1 MSRFSLRSRPS
12 WPNKSLPVRFLKFGV
27 VGASGTLVNLGA
39 LFLAQEYLFVAIHQV
54 HVRLNAS
61 LALAI
66 CLATVSN
73 FVLNRRW
80 TWMDRERHFDKSFL
94 VQFGQ
99 YALTCWFSIGMQFI
113 VTNVLSLYMPYLLA
127 NLSAIALA
135 SIVSFVANDRWTF
148 GRGSGSE
155 LWPSLPKQAKQPKS
169 SK

>member
-1 MSRFSLRSRPS
+1 MSRSTLRSRPL

-27 VGASGTLVNLGA
+27 VGASGTLVNLAA
-39 LFLAQEYLFVAIHQV
+39 LFLAQEYLFAAIQHV

-73 FVLNRRW
+73 FLWNRRW
-80 TWMDRERHFDKSFL
+80 TWMDREQHIGKSFL

-113 VTNVLSLYMPYLLA
+113 LTNVLSFYMPYLLA

-135 SIVSFVANDRWTF
+135 SIVGFVVNDRWTF
-148 GRGSGSE
+148 GRGSRSE
-155 LWPSLPKQAKQPKS
+155 LWPSLPKQAKRPKS
-169 SK
+169 ST

>member
-1 MSRFSLRSRPS
+1 VSRLTLRSRQF
-12 WPNKSLPVRFLKFGV
+12 WPNKILPVRFLKFGV

-39 LFLAQEYLFVAIHQV
+39 LFLAQEYLFAAIHQV
-54 HVRLNAS
+54 HARLNAS
-61 LALAI
+61 LAFAI

-73 FVLNRRW
+73 FLWNRRW
-80 TWMDRERHFDKSFL
+80 TWIDREQHVGKSFL

-99 YALTCWFSIGMQFI
+99 YALTCWFSIGIQF
-113 VTNVLSLYMPYLLA
+113 VFTNVLSFYMPYLLA

>member
-1 MSRFSLRSRPS
+1 VSRFTLRSRPF
-12 WPNKSLPVRFLKFGV
+12 WPSKILTVRFLKFGL

-39 LFLAQEYLFVAIHQV
+39 LFLAQEYLFAAIHQV

-66 CLATVSN
+66 CSATASN
-73 FVLNRRW
+73 FLWNRTW
-80 TWMDRERHFDKSFL
+80 TWMDREQHFGKSFL

-113 VTNVLSLYMPYLLA
+113 FTNVLSFYMPYLLA

-148 GRGSGSE
+148 GR
-155 LWPSLPKQAKQPKS
+155 
-169 SK
+169 